1 MTNQAMSN
9 AQGFKVWYNNRKRS
23 SVVLLTLGLIFLLT
37 SFLPSFI
44 ENFQTLLTYTFKFS
58 ESDTLQPLNLTYSI
72 GFSFIYLVSVGFTSH
87 IETNEPEPYD
97 NLTFSMFSLFML
109 LVVAVVSL
117 IGFLFISATTP
128 TNLITLE
135 SGI

>member
-128 TNLITLE
+128 TNLINLE

>member
-1 MTNQAMSN
+1 MTNQTISTKYS
-9 AQGFKVWYNNRKRS
+9 FRVWYNTRKRS

-44 ENFQTLLTYTFKFS
+44 KNFPTLITYIFGFSKSNAFVPLKF
-58 ESDTLQPLNLTYSI
+58 TYFI
-72 GFSFIYLVSVGFTSH
+72 GFSLIYLVSVGFTAL

-97 NLTFSMFSLFML
+97 NLTFSIFSLFMV

-117 IGFLFISATTP
+117 IGFLFVSATTSV
-128 TNLITLE
+128 NLIN
-135 SGI
+135 

>member
-1 MTNQAMSN
+1 MTNRAMSN
-9 AQGFKVWYNNRKRS
+9 AQSFKVWYNNRKRS
-23 SVVLLTLGLIFLLT
+23 SVVLLTLVLIFLLT

-44 ENFQTLLTYTFKFS
+44 ENFPTLITHIFKV
-58 ESDTLQPLNLTYSI
+58 SDSQTLQPLNLTSFI
-72 GFSFIYLVSVGFTSH
+72 GFSFIYLVSVGFTAL

-97 NLTFSMFSLFML
+97 NMTFSIFSLFMV

-117 IGFLFISATTP
+117 IGFLLISATVP
-128 TNLITLE
+128 TNLINLE

>member
-23 SVVLLTLGLIFLLT
+23 SVVLLTLVLIFLLT

-44 ENFQTLLTYTFKFS
+44 KNFPTLITYVFGFSKANAFVPLKFI
-58 ESDTLQPLNLTYSI
+58 YFI
-72 GFSFIYLVSVGFTSH
+72 RFSFIYLVSVGFTAL

-97 NLTFSMFSLFML
+97 NLTFSIFSLFMVL
-109 LVVAVVSL
+109 IVAFVSL
-117 IGFLFISATTP
+117 IGFLFISATVP
-128 TNLITLE
+128 TNLINLE
-135 SGI
+135 SGV

>member
-1 MTNQAMSN
+1 MTNQTLSTKSS
-9 AQGFKVWYNNRKRS
+9 FKTWYTTRKRS
-23 SVVLLTLGLIFLLT
+23 TMVLLTLGLIFLLT

-44 ENFQTLLTYTFKFS
+44 ENFQTLLTYTFKVS
-58 ESDTLQPLNLTYSI
+58 ESDTLQPLNLTYFI
-72 GFSFIYLVSVGFTSH
+72 GFSFIYLVSVGFTAL

-97 NLTFSMFSLFML
+97 NLTFSIFSLFMV
-109 LVVAVVSL
+109 LVVVVVSL

-128 TNLITLE
+128 TNLIDLE